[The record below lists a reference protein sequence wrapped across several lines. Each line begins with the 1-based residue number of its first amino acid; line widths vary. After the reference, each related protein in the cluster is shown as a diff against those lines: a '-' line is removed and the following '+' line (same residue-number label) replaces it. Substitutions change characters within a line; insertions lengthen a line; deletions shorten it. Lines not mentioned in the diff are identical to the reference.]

1 MPGDFRG
8 KVALITGVGRPGQ
21 IGQAIARGFGA
32 AGAQLVIAGHDAT
45 IVADRAKELTAAGVT
60 VRAVAGDLTTPEAAR
75 RAVALAKQEFGGLHV
90 VVNVAGGLLN
100 YGPAL
105 DVQPEQLERELAV
118 NLKTAFLVSQAAI
131 PLLLERGGG
140 GAIVNFASI
149 AVLKPQRHMASY
161 IAAKAAVAGLTRA
174 LAREFS
180 DRGVRVNAVA
190 PGMMKTADNLAQVK
204 DPKVRWVELD
214 QLVNAV
220 LFLAGDGAGA
230 ITGEILP
237 VAGDV

>member
-1 MPGDFRG
+1 VPVDFGG
-8 KVALITGVGRPGQ
+8 KVALITGVGRVGQ
-21 IGQAIARGFGA
+21 IGQAVALGFGA
-32 AGAQLVIAGHDAT
+32 AGAQLVIAGHDPT
-45 IVADRAKELTAAGVT
+45 VIADRARELTAARVA
-60 VRAVAGDLTTPEAAR
+60 VRAVAGDLTTPDAAR
-75 RAVALAKQEFGGLHV
+75 RAVAEAKQAFGGLDV

-105 DVQPEQLERELAV
+105 ELRPEQLERELAV
-118 NLKTAFLVSQAAI
+118 NLKTAFLVSQEAI
-131 PLLLERGGG
+131 PLLLERGG

-149 AVLKPQRHMASY
+149 AVLKPQRLMASY

-174 LAREFS
+174 LAREFA

-190 PGMMKTADNLAQVK
+190 PGMMKTADNLAQMK
-204 DPKVRWVELD
+204 DAKVRWVELD

-220 LFLAGDGAGA
+220 LFLASDAAGA

-237 VAGDV
+237 VTGEV